1 MRILILAAWLG
12 AGLFAQTPPSKPAEQ
27 ATDPSAQWKLTRQAL
42 QSLMDFAGNSRARL
56 PESGPKIATFDFRR
70 PGVLAPG
77 HACAIPLLTAM
88 PKGGFTGDP
97 KIVIPGSEKFSN
109 VDHMP
114 ILQEAPSC
122 ADFKR

>member
-27 ATDPSAQWKLTRQAL
+27 ATDPSAQWKLTMNDIRGL
-42 QSLMDFAGNSRARL
+42 LPNPGGKPVVSPNSFSAIV
-56 PESGPKIATFDFRR
+56 SSRR
-70 PGVLAPG
+70 MLSPGR
-77 HACAIPLLTAM
+77 ACAIPLLNVM

-97 KIVIPGSEKFSN
+97 KMVIPGSEKPAN
-109 VDHMP
+109 IDHMP
-114 ILQEAPSC
+114 ILLEAPSC

>member
-27 ATDPSAQWKLTRQAL
+27 GTDPSAQWKETRQAL
-42 QSLMDFAGNSRARL
+42 QSLRNFASNLRAGL
-56 PESGPKIATFDFRR
+56 PESRSNSLTFDVRR
-70 PGVLAPG
+70 PGVMAPG
-77 HACAIPLLTAM
+77 KACAIPLLNAM

-97 KIVIPGSEKFSN
+97 KMVIPGSEKPSN
-109 VDHMP
+109 IDHMP
-114 ILQEAPSC
+114 ILLEAPSC